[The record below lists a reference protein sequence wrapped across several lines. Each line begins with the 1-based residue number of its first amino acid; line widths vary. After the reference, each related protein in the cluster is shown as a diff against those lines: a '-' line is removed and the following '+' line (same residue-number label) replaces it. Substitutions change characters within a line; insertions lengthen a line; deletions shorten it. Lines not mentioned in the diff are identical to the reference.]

1 MLHYAAYN
9 NHLEIMRCLLD
20 KIPHFDRLV
29 KGEKET
35 RREKLWVIDAETDSG
50 VTPLW
55 LASQQGHVEGCKLLI
70 SNGKV
75 LMFLL
80 SLTYEN
86 FIFYYSTASP
96 RCEDECSR

>member
-75 LMFLL
+75 LLFLL
-80 SLTYEN
+80 H
-86 FIFYYSTASP
+86 
-96 RCEDECSR
+96 DK